1 MDASTGI
8 EQADRQNQ
16 SRSRFSFESVPA
28 RSAKY
33 RADVD
38 GLRAVAVTAVIFFH
52 LGIPTFQNGFVG
64 VDVFYVISGYLITSL
79 IAKDLAAGR
88 FSIVMFYER
97 RLRRIFPALFTVL
110 FVCILIGSIVLYP
123 EELTKFGK
131 SLVTTTFFVS
141 NFYFWHSALP
151 TGYFDTTA
159 SAAQPLLHTWSLAV
173 EEQFYLL
180 FPLALY
186 LLFRWSRERVN
197 KWLFILTISS
207 FALNLWTTQLK
218 PIVAFYWLMPRAWE
232 LLLGA
237 LLATKAVPLIRSNL
251 LREIAALLGIGMIL
265 CAVCLPMKGLPFPG
279 YIVLLPCVG
288 AWLIIYAGESGP
300 SFVSRIL
307 SFGPVVFIGVI
318 SYSLYLWHWPAIEF
332 SKHFPFNLRGN
343 AEIAFVLVFS
353 VLAAFVSFEF
363 IERPFRGSA
372 SPFSR
377 RQIFAYGFAA
387 SVLTAA
393 FGFAAY
399 RSRGLPQRYDP
410 HTRQIVLANQ
420 ERIGDF
426 DESCANFQ
434 TGVHSIGDIKS
445 CDVGDKSQRK
455 ILFFGDSHLQQL
467 YPAIKKIFNS
477 PDFRDRSVVTAF
489 APACLPDEHI
499 NNRTANGY
507 HCDSFAKFAMLRAQ
521 KEDIDSVFLGFS
533 TWWENKEDDP
543 FCLVVNEECVKALS
557 RNELR
562 RQFLTDLS
570 DEIHLLKEHGKNV
583 IVCLPFPIF
592 RERIPEL
599 AMSNA
604 IFGRIGLS
612 RTPKET
618 SSLSLHDEI
627 KAVATNAG
635 ADVFD
640 PRETLCTGDRCTTS
654 VAGVSIYKD
663 NNHLARSQ
671 VAILESNLRA
681 VLQRNLH

>member
-16 SRSRFSFESVPA
+16 SRSRFSFESVAA

-207 FALNLWTTQLK
+207 FALNLWTTQHK

-399 RSRGLPQRYDP
+399 RSQGLPQRYDP

-562 RQFLTDLS
+562 RQFFTDLS
-570 DEIHLLKEHGKNV
+570 NEIHLLKEHGKNV

-654 VAGVSIYKD
+654 VEGVSIYKD